1 MSIEFT
7 SGLEKPSNIIPLP
20 GNFIRPAF
28 EKLYGFDVP
37 TGAPPAIDG
46 AITTEASE
54 PLTTEL
60 NEILLFE
67 PA

>member
-1 MSIEFT
+1 MSLEFPST
-7 SGLEKPSNIIPLP
+7 LEKPSNITPLP
-20 GNFIRPAF
+20 GNFVRPAF
-28 EKLYGFDVP
+28 EKLYGFD
-37 TGAPPAIDG
+37 APQEDVIDG
-46 AITTEASE
+46 AIFTEASE

>member
-1 MSIEFT
+1 MSLILT
-7 SGLEKPSNIIPLP
+7 PSIEKPSNIIPLP

-28 EKLYGFDVP
+28 EKLYGFDAEEV
-37 TGAPPAIDG
+37 IDG
-46 AITTEASE
+46 AIFTEASE

-67 PA
+67 PEA

>member
-1 MSIEFT
+1 MSLEFPST
-7 SGLEKPSNIIPLP
+7 LEKPSNITPFP

-28 EKLYGFDVP
+28 EKLYGFD
-37 TGAPPAIDG
+37 APQEEVIDG
-46 AITTEASE
+46 AIFTEASE

>member
-1 MSIEFT
+1 MSLEFPST
-7 SGLEKPSNIIPLP
+7 LEKPSNITPLP
-20 GNFIRPAF
+20 GHFIRPAF

-37 TGAPPAIDG
+37 QEEVIDG
-46 AITTEASE
+46 AITTELSE

>member
-7 SGLEKPSNIIPLP
+7 SGFEKPSGIIAFP

-28 EKLYGFDVP
+28 EKLYGFD
-37 TGAPPAIDG
+37 APQEEVIDG
-46 AITTEASE
+46 AIFTELGEA
-54 PLTTEL
+54 LTTEQL
-60 NEILLFE
+60 EILLFE

>member
-1 MSIEFT
+1 MSLLLTPSI
-7 SGLEKPSNIIPLP
+7 EKPSNILGLP
-20 GNFIRPAF
+20 NNFIRPAF

-37 TGAPPAIDG
+37 QEEVIDG
-46 AITTEASE
+46 AIFTEASE

-60 NEILLFE
+60 KEILLFE

>member
-7 SGLEKPSNIIPLP
+7 SGFEKPSGIIAFP

-28 EKLYGFDVP
+28 EKLYGFD
-37 TGAPPAIDG
+37 APQVDG
-46 AITTEASE
+46 AIFTEASE

>member
-1 MSIEFT
+1 MSLLLT
-7 SGLEKPSNIIPLP
+7 PSLEKPSSIIALP

-28 EKLYGFDVP
+28 EKLYGFDTPQEEV
-37 TGAPPAIDG
+37 IDG
-46 AITTEASE
+46 AIFTEASE

>member
-1 MSIEFT
+1 MSLLLT
-7 SGLEKPSNIIPLP
+7 PSLEKPSSIIASP

-28 EKLYGFDVP
+28 EKLYGFDTPQEEV
-37 TGAPPAIDG
+37 IDG
-46 AITTEASE
+46 AIFTEASE

>member
-7 SGLEKPSNIIPLP
+7 SGFEKPSGIIAFP

-28 EKLYGFDVP
+28 EKLYGFDAPQEVP
-37 TGAPPAIDG
+37 TIDG
-46 AITTEASE
+46 AIFTEASE

>member
-1 MSIEFT
+1 MSLIFT
-7 SGLEKPSNIIPLP
+7 TLEKPRNITPFP

-28 EKLYGFDVP
+28 EKLYGFDVEEV
-37 TGAPPAIDG
+37 IDG
-46 AITTEASE
+46 AIFTEASE

>member
-7 SGLEKPSNIIPLP
+7 SGFEKPSGIIEFP

-28 EKLYGFDVP
+28 EKLYGFD
-37 TGAPPAIDG
+37 APQVDG
-46 AITTEASE
+46 AIFTEASE

>member
-1 MSIEFT
+1 MSLLLTPSI
-7 SGLEKPSNIIPLP
+7 EKPSNLTPLP
-20 GNFIRPAF
+20 SNFIRPAF

-37 TGAPPAIDG
+37 QEDVIDG
-46 AITTEASE
+46 AIFTEAGE

-67 PA
+67 P

>member
-1 MSIEFT
+1 MSLIFT
-7 SGLEKPSNIIPLP
+7 TLEKPSNITPLP

-28 EKLYGFDVP
+28 EELYGFDAEEV
-37 TGAPPAIDG
+37 IDG
-46 AITTEASE
+46 AIFTEVSE

>member
-1 MSIEFT
+1 MSLLLT
-7 SGLEKPSNIIPLP
+7 PSLEKPSNITPLP

-28 EKLYGFDVP
+28 EKLYGFDAEDV
-37 TGAPPAIDG
+37 IDG
-46 AITTEASE
+46 AIFTEASE

>member
-1 MSIEFT
+1 MSLLLT
-7 SGLEKPSNIIPLP
+7 PSLEKPSNILGLP
-20 GNFIRPAF
+20 NQFIRPAF
-28 EKLYGFDVP
+28 EKLYGFDAEEV
-37 TGAPPAIDG
+37 IDG
-46 AITTEASE
+46 AIFTEASE

>member
-1 MSIEFT
+1 MSLLLTPSI
-7 SGLEKPSNIIPLP
+7 EKPSNIIPLP
-20 GNFIRPAF
+20 NQFIRPAF
-28 EKLYGFDVP
+28 EKLYGFDAEEV
-37 TGAPPAIDG
+37 IDG
-46 AITTEASE
+46 AIFTEASE

>member
-7 SGLEKPSNIIPLP
+7 SGFEKPSGVIAFP

-28 EKLYGFDVP
+28 EKLYGFDAEVV
-37 TGAPPAIDG
+37 IDG
-46 AITTEASE
+46 AIFTEASE

>member
-1 MSIEFT
+1 MSLLLTPSI
-7 SGLEKPSNIIPLP
+7 EKPSNILGLP
-20 GNFIRPAF
+20 NNFIRPAF
-28 EKLYGFDVP
+28 EKLYGFDAEEV
-37 TGAPPAIDG
+37 IDG
-46 AITTEASE
+46 AIFTEASE

>member
-1 MSIEFT
+1 MSLLLTPSI
-7 SGLEKPSNIIPLP
+7 EKPSNITPLP
-20 GNFIRPAF
+20 GNLIRPAF

-37 TGAPPAIDG
+37 QEDVIDG
-46 AITTEASE
+46 AIFTEAGE

-67 PA
+67 P

>member
-1 MSIEFT
+1 MSLLLTPSI
-7 SGLEKPSNIIPLP
+7 EKPSNITPLP

-28 EKLYGFDVP
+28 EKLYGFDAEEV
-37 TGAPPAIDG
+37 IDG
-46 AITTEASE
+46 AILTEASE

-60 NEILLFE
+60 GEILLFE

>member
-7 SGLEKPSNIIPLP
+7 SGFEKPSGVIAFP

-28 EKLYGFDVP
+28 EKLYGFDAPQEVP
-37 TGAPPAIDG
+37 GAIDG
-46 AITTEASE
+46 AIFTEASE
-54 PLTTEL
+54 PLVTEL
-60 NEILLFE
+60 NEPIAFE

>member
-7 SGLEKPSNIIPLP
+7 SGFEKPSGVIAFP

-28 EKLYGFDVP
+28 EKLYGFD
-37 TGAPPAIDG
+37 APQGEPVIDG
-46 AITTEASE
+46 AIFTEASE

>member
-1 MSIEFT
+1 MSITFT
-7 SGLEKPSNIIPLP
+7 SGLSKPSAILAKP
-20 GNFIRPAF
+20 GNLERPKF
-28 EKLYGFDVP
+28 GTLYGFD
-37 TGAPPAIDG
+37 APQELVIDG
-46 AITTEASE
+46 AIFTEASE

>member
-1 MSIEFT
+1 MSLIFT
-7 SGLEKPSNIIPLP
+7 TLEKPSSITPFP
-20 GNFIRPAF
+20 GNFIRPAI
-28 EKLYGFDVP
+28 EKLYGFD
-37 TGAPPAIDG
+37 APQEEVIDG
-46 AITTEASE
+46 AIFTEASE

>member
-1 MSIEFT
+1 MSLEFT
-7 SGLEKPSNIIPLP
+7 VLERPSGVIAFP

-28 EKLYGFDVP
+28 EKLYGFD
-37 TGAPPAIDG
+37 APQVEVIDG
-46 AITTEASE
+46 AIFTEASE

-67 PA
+67 PEA

>member
-1 MSIEFT
+1 MSLIFT
-7 SGLEKPSNIIPLP
+7 TLENPSNITPFP

-37 TGAPPAIDG
+37 QEEVIDG
-46 AITTEASE
+46 AILTEASE

>member
-1 MSIEFT
+1 MSLEFPST
-7 SGLEKPSNIIPLP
+7 LEKPSNITPLP
-20 GNFIRPAF
+20 GNFVRPAF
-28 EKLYGFDVP
+28 EKLYGFD
-37 TGAPPAIDG
+37 APQEEVIDG
-46 AITTEASE
+46 AIFTEASE

>member
-1 MSIEFT
+1 MSLEFT
-7 SGLEKPSNIIPLP
+7 SSLEKPSNILGLP
-20 GNFIRPAF
+20 NQFIRPAF
-28 EKLYGFDVP
+28 EKLYGFDAEEV
-37 TGAPPAIDG
+37 TVDG
-46 AITTEASE
+46 AIFTEASE

>member
-1 MSIEFT
+1 MSLEFPST
-7 SGLEKPSNIIPLP
+7 LEKPSNITPLP

-28 EKLYGFDVP
+28 EKLYGFDAEEV
-37 TGAPPAIDG
+37 IDG
-46 AITTEASE
+46 AIFTEASE

>member
-1 MSIEFT
+1 MSLLLT
-7 SGLEKPSNIIPLP
+7 PSLEKPSSIIALP

-28 EKLYGFDVP
+28 EKLYGFDTPQEEV
-37 TGAPPAIDG
+37 IDG
-46 AITTEASE
+46 AIFTEPSE

-67 PA
+67 P

>member
-1 MSIEFT
+1 MSLLLTPSI
-7 SGLEKPSNIIPLP
+7 EKPSNILGLP
-20 GNFIRPAF
+20 NNFIRPAF
-28 EKLYGFDVP
+28 EKLYGFDAPQEVP
-37 TGAPPAIDG
+37 TVDG
-46 AITTEASE
+46 AIFTEASE

>member
-7 SGLEKPSNIIPLP
+7 SGFEKPSGIIAFP

-28 EKLYGFDVP
+28 EKLYGFDAQQEEPV
-37 TGAPPAIDG
+37 IDG
-46 AITTEASE
+46 AIFTEASE